1 MDRQGPVIG
10 IQHTDWRRWVA
21 LALALLLAAPV
32 IARETIVL
40 QKSTTDTQARGA
52 DATLLQVTPTVND
65 VGNTL
70 TVASA
75 TGANQHAILEFD
87 LSRIPNVGIKQ
98 ALLTL
103 HVITPPVTAGNLTYG
118 AYDVTNFWQANA
130 VTWNTRVATT
140 AWTAAGGDTAAAATA
155 TAKVNHTSTSV
166 QFNITTDV
174 ENWYNG
180 STNYGTIIKDQAAND
195 GAATIFGSKEAGN
208 ATSPELD
215 VTFVQNVTGL
225 TATPGN
231 TSVTLNWNIP
241 ALIGTPVGTEKYT
254 GVLILRRTGSP
265 VDKASVPAD
274 TTSPALCSTVGS
286 GTVVFSDTTGKT
298 TFTDNATNN
307 TCAAP
312 GGAPVNGTTYF
323 YKVFLRDSSN
333 YYSAQDQVTS
343 GSTYTEEISA
353 TPAATTAAQ
362 QNTQWIAATFATDLA
377 SPALDPGA
385 VVGVGSQINLLFL
398 INASTGL
405 RQFVPVSVGGTIASR
420 SPVID
425 ASSSSTGQDIVYLTN
440 EDGLIYAVNAD
451 TGVFDWIVN
460 PIGSGVLSLQGG
472 PAVQLKSVAGGAND
486 LVFFGTR
493 NAATTT
499 GNQIF
504 ALNGDTGAN
513 ASWSPITGA
522 KGAVPNLDMISSTPL
537 VDYANNAVWIT
548 SRSACGASQPSLWK
562 INPSTGAILATEDL
576 GDIDA
581 SPTLSFAGDA
591 LFVANNGDSGGTT
604 CTAGNSTIY
613 AINPTTGVTLASLA
627 TTDGA
632 VVSYPIVLGN
642 SPPYSVIYSGA
653 TAVHLLSINT
663 SSATPTFV
671 SVWNRTIANPS
682 APISSTG
689 QQFVY
694 VGSSDGKIHE
704 LALSTG
710 ADTKD
715 AIVNT
720 GATKGTV
727 GDPSLDEVMSRI
739 YVTTTDQR
747 AYAFTI
753 PF

>member
-130 VTWNTRVATT
+130 VTWNARVATT

-180 STNYGTIIKDQAAND
+180 TTNYGTIIKDQAAND
-195 GAATIFGSKEAGN
+195 GAATIFGSKEASN

-398 INASTGL
+398 INASTGM

-504 ALNGDTGAN
+504 ALNGNTGAN

-548 SRSACGASQPSLWK
+548 SRSACGTSQPSLWK

-613 AINPTTGVTLASLA
+613 AINPTTGATLASLA

-653 TAVHLLSINT
+653 TAVHLLSIDT